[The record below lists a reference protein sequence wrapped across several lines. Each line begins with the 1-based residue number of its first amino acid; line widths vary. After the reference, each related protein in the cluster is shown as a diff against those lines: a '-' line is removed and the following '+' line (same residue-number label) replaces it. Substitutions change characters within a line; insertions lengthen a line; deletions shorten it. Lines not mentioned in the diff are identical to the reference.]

1 MPEHV
6 GALQADSSTDTLV
19 ARTIFGLL
27 VKQTPEG
34 PVAKAPGS
42 SDENWSPLKPYSSND
57 AAADAIVERFRRRF
71 EFREIRDGSDWV
83 VFFGFFADRDG
94 VPTIKIIVQVRAST
108 RALAICEAGLVL
120 VDKIAAGLT

>member
-1 MPEHV
+1 VPEHV
-6 GALQADSSTDTLV
+6 GVLKAGPSTDTLV

-34 PVAKAPGS
+34 PMAKAAGS
-42 SDENWSPLKPYSSND
+42 SNEDWSPLKLYSSND
-57 AAADAIVERFRRRF
+57 AEADAIVARFRRRF
-71 EFREIRDGSDWV
+71 EFREVRDGADWV

-94 VPTIKIIVQVRAST
+94 FPTIKIVVQVRAPT